1 MTEPLEKIRANLK
14 ELQTD
19 HRVKMT
25 AWDEPEEELDEDGEV
40 DEGCYFVYLLP
51 GWSYNDGKEL
61 HHMVWSYSMPEMWRR
76 MKTVEP
82 CLCDKCSEPVKTT

>member
-1 MTEPLEKIRANLK
+1 MTEEQVRADLK
-14 ELQTD
+14 ELQGD

-40 DEGCYFVYLLP
+40 DEGSYYAYLLP
-51 GWSYNDGKEL
+51 GWSYDDGKEL
-61 HHMVWSYSMPEMWRR
+61 HHMVWAYSLPDMWRR

-82 CLCDKCSEPVKTT
+82 CFCDKCVEPM

>member
-1 MTEPLEKIRANLK
+1 MTEQLEKIRTNLE
-14 ELQTD
+14 ELQAD

-51 GWSYNDGKEL
+51 GWSIEDGKHR
-61 HHMVWSYSMPEMWRR
+61 HHLAWAYSLPEMWRR
-76 MKTVEP
+76 MKDVQP
-82 CLCDKCSEPVKTT
+82 CFCDKCVEPM